1 MNTYPAPL
9 ARLIQELSKLPGIGE
24 KSAARL
30 AFHLLKGNLEDVAS
44 LADSIGKLREQIGL
58 CPQCFGFSELVAQN
72 GDPSTRTPAMARV
85 RTLGIPPENR
95 GVERDA
101 LGLPE
106 GLHGPLCSVCRNIQ
120 REQDKI
126 CVVEEPGD
134 LIAVEKS
141 QEFKGLYH
149 VLHGTISPLDGIG
162 PDALKIQE
170 LLERLRGGAVRE
182 VIVATNPTMDGEATA
197 LYLSKV
203 IKPLGIAVTR
213 IARGLPMGG
222 DLEYTDVVTLG
233 KALEGR
239 REI

>member
-1 MNTYPAPL
+1 MNAYPAPL

-24 KSAARL
+24 KTAARL
-30 AFHLLKGNLEDVAS
+30 AFHMLKGKKEDVHALS
-44 LADSIGKLREQIGL
+44 DSIGKLRREMGL
-58 CPQCFGFSELVAQN
+58 CRRCFGFSEVDPLN
-72 GDPSTRTPAMARV
+72 GE
-85 RTLGIPPENR
+85 TL
-95 GVERDA
+95 
-101 LGLPE
+101 
-106 GLHGPLCSVCRNIQ
+106 LCAICRSAG

-126 CVVEEPGD
+126 CVVEEPAD

-141 QEFKGLYH
+141 QEYRGLYH

-162 PDALKIQE
+162 PDALRIKE
-170 LLERLRGGAVRE
+170 LLDRLREGLVHE

-203 IKPLGIAVTR
+203 IKPLGVAVTR

-222 DLEYTDVVTLG
+222 DLEYTDAVTLG

>member
-1 MNTYPAPL
+1 MSTYPAPL

-24 KSAARL
+24 KTAARL
-30 AFHLLKGNLEDVAS
+30 GFHLLKCRKEDVFS
-44 LADSIGKLREQIGL
+44 LADSIDRLRKEMGL
-58 CPQCFGFSELVAQN
+58 CRNCYGFSEVDHAN
-72 GDPSTRTPAMARV
+72 GEG
-85 RTLGIPPENR
+85 TLCAI
-95 GVERDA
+95 
-101 LGLPE
+101 
-106 GLHGPLCSVCRNIQ
+106 CRNPE
-120 REQDKI
+120 RETDKI
-126 CVVEEPGD
+126 CVVEEPSD

-141 QEFKGLYH
+141 QEFKGAYH

-162 PDALKIQE
+162 PDALRIKE
-170 LLERLRGGAVRE
+170 LLERLKQGSVRE

-203 IKPLGIAVTR
+203 IKPMGVAVTR

>member
-1 MNTYPAPL
+1 MTMYPAPL

-30 AFHLLKGNLEDVAS
+30 AFHMLKGKKDDVFRLS
-44 LADSIGKLREQIGL
+44 ESIGRLRQEIGL
-58 CPQCFGFSELVAQN
+58 CQRCFGFSEVKAQDED
-72 GDPSTRTPAMARV
+72 G
-85 RTLGIPPENR
+85 
-95 GVERDA
+95 A
-101 LGLPE
+101 L
-106 GLHGPLCSVCRNIQ
+106 CDVCRNFD
-120 REQDKI
+120 READKI
-126 CVVEEPGD
+126 CVVEEPAD
-134 LIAVEKS
+134 MIAVEKS
-141 QEFKGLYH
+141 QEFRGLYH

-162 PDALKIQE
+162 PDALRIKE
-170 LLERLRGGAVRE
+170 LLERLRDTAVKE

-203 IKPLGIAVTR
+203 IKPLGVSVTR

-222 DLEYTDVVTLG
+222 DLEYTDAVTLG

>member
-1 MNTYPAPL
+1 MTTYPAPL
-9 ARLIQELSKLPGIGE
+9 ARLIQELAKLPGIGE

-30 AFHLLKGNLEDVAS
+30 AFHMLKGKREDVYA
-44 LADSIGKLREQIGL
+44 LAESIGKLRQEIGL
-58 CPQCFGFSELVAQN
+58 CSQCFGFSEVSVTN
-72 GDPSTRTPAMARV
+72 GET
-85 RTLGIPPENR
+85 
-95 GVERDA
+95 A
-101 LGLPE
+101 L
-106 GLHGPLCSVCRNIQ
+106 CAVCRNHE

-126 CVVEEPGD
+126 CVVEEPAD

-141 QEFKGLYH
+141 QEYRGLYH

-162 PDALKIQE
+162 PDSLRIGE
-170 LLERLRGGAVRE
+170 LLERLKTGAVRE

-197 LYLSKV
+197 LFLSKA
-203 IKPLGIAVTR
+203 IKPLGVAVTR

-222 DLEYTDVVTLG
+222 DLEYTDAVTLG